1 MNNRDY
7 LPILLSSLLGAI
19 IGAIIGFSVACLL
32 KDRAYRPQLDKPRS
46 LLHSQQSTTH
56 TTASKK

>member
-7 LPILLSSLLGAI
+7 LPIVLSAL
-19 IGAIIGFSVACLL
+19 IGALIGFSVACLL